1 MNYEVLNITYC
12 QSILHILKGEILPK
26 RKSVTV
32 SFGSV
37 DPSDILGQLL
47 ALISEN
53 LLHKYEWN
61 FILGAGYKKDIRIQ
75 LHNVN
80 IIRDAPSIES
90 YLRFSEYVIC
100 SGGRTAVEAC
110 ALGCKVIVICQNER
124 ETLHVYRDLDN
135 VILDLGYSEQLTPR
149 SIVDIANALE
159 SVHYLEP
166 PLDGMLDNSK
176 KCVEIIKKLLND

>member
-1 MNYEVLNITYC
+1 MPKHFTY
-12 QSILHILKGEILPK
+12 LKGEILPK
-26 RKSVTV
+26 EKECNW
-32 SFGSV
+32 FGSV

-110 ALGCKVIVICQNER
+110 ALGCKVIVICQNE
-124 ETLHVYRDLDN
+124 ETLHVYQDLDN
-135 VILDLGYSEQLTPR
+135 VILDLGYLG
-149 SIVDIANALE
+149 N
-159 SVHYLEP
+159 
-166 PLDGMLDNSK
+166 
-176 KCVEIIKKLLND
+176 